1 MSFNELDQFIIIMS
15 ALLQMIAVLIV
26 WINFTAYRRALE
38 QVCLFHFNTTAQSKF
53 RPNVVSLSHDARN
66 VAQYATQSQFARHTW
81 RQRKRSL
88 ASPVL
93 CTKSIMSIWPDS
105 CRKFCRNESSTQ
117 SSRLCRWR
125 FWFDFNILV
134 EMVGQCICISL
145 SVNGIYLHN
154 HFVRHLTIGLRR
166 RRHRFKHVSF
176 SSLCLE
182 HFLDWRESLA
192 RKYQAWLST
201 HQFWFPLHRVNRH
214 FSSIL
219 TIQTSDE
226 CKAVYTAVL

>member
-1 MSFNELDQFIIIMS
+1 MSYNELDQFIIIMS

-53 RPNVVSLSHDARN
+53 RPNVASLSHAARN
-66 VAQYATQSQFARHTW
+66 VAQYATRSQFARHTW

-93 CTKSIMSIWPDS
+93 CTRSIMSIWPDN

-117 SSRLCRWR
+117 SSSLCRWR

-145 SVNGIYLHN
+145 SVNGYIYTITS
-154 HFVRHLTIGLRR
+154 FVIWQSACADD
-166 RRHRFKHVSF
+166 VIA
-176 SSLCLE
+176 SSMSASAACASSISSTE
-182 HFLDWRESLA
+182 EKVRQ
-192 RKYQAWLST
+192 KIVWLLT
-201 HQFWFPLHRVNRH
+201 HQSLFPLHRVNRH

-219 TIQTSDE
+219 TIQKSDE
-226 CKAVYTAVL
+226 CTAVYTAVL